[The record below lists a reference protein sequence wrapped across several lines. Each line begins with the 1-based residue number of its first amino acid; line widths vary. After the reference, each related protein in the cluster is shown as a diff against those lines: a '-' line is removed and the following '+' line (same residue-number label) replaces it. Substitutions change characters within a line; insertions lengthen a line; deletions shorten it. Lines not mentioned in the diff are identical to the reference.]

1 MHARTVDTNTHST
14 GILSQH
20 NYTRN
25 FAAQLLNYF
34 AKFVS
39 VYDKQCRYRTIEIVG
54 KEVSSDNVSAKIVSD
69 INAPG

>member
-1 MHARTVDTNTHST
+1 LLFSW
-14 GILSQH
+14 
-20 NYTRN
+20 
-25 FAAQLLNYF
+25 LNYF
-34 AKFVS
+34 AKFIS